1 VRLATTIT
9 APADEATMPTYGQL
23 VADVDAIDALRR
35 LMPARA
41 LSLVEARSVAER
53 QAATLLD
60 LMHITE
66 PLVPMFVIH
75 SLPGISVEWRPD
87 LLVSGMSVRT
97 PARWR
102 IAIRAEECR
111 QRQRFSLAHEFKH
124 VLDSPVIGRTHTHL
138 KPERREDRAERLC
151 DYFAACLLMPR
162 PWVKHDYY
170 GGLQNSRALAR
181 RYYVSQEAMT
191 TRLRELGLVT
201 NARTAAD
208 VPEANNQAAQH
219 E

>member
-1 VRLATTIT
+1 MRLATELAT
-9 APADEATMPTYGQL
+9 PANEVTTPTYGQL
-23 VADVDAIDALRR
+23 VADIDAITVLRQ

-41 LSLVEARSVAER
+41 LALTEARSIAER

-60 LMHITE
+60 LMNITE

-75 SLPGISVEWRPD
+75 SLPGISVEWRQG

-97 PARWR
+97 NARWR

-124 VLDSPVIGRTHTHL
+124 VLDSPVIVRTHAHL
-138 KPERREDRAERLC
+138 KPERQKARAEQLC

-170 GGLQNSRALAR
+170 GGVQNIRALAR
-181 RYYVSQEAMT
+181 RYYVSQDAMA
-191 TRLRELGLVT
+191 TRLSELGLI
-201 NARTAAD
+201 
-208 VPEANNQAAQH
+208 AQQPCPRASRSKGATR
-219 E
+219 